1 MVSFLQHL
9 LVGNLEYSLHF
20 KRQCGS
26 HQYST
31 FKLSSEYT
39 MCGLVS
45 FCFSNKQAQI
55 LLTYNNEYLLLTS
68 LWFACGSAV
77 ALLGFAPGS
86 RSVQCVSQTR
96 SLKKQQWLLGP
107 ALLFLGDPSA
117 KETKDEMPW
126 RATAPGQCATAAHTP
141 QLEQVTK
148 SVGRRLLCS
157 WGKGKKK
164 AIS

>member
-1 MVSFLQHL
+1 M
-9 LVGNLEYSLHF
+9 
-20 KRQCGS
+20 
-26 HQYST
+26 
-31 FKLSSEYT
+31 
-39 MCGLVS
+39 
-45 FCFSNKQAQI
+45 
-55 LLTYNNEYLLLTS
+55 
-68 LWFACGSAV
+68 
-77 ALLGFAPGS
+77 
-86 RSVQCVSQTR
+86 QCVSQTR

-126 RATAPGQCATAAHTP
+126 KAIAPGQCAVTSAHTP

-148 SVGRRLLCS
+148 SVEGGRLLCS